1 MSCRGWLL
9 LAALPAPGPAWRVSV
24 PMLAQFRDGLCA
36 VPGTAI
42 GVALAHG
49 RSTRA
54 RVGSGMAFGRS
65 SEVVAALAQ
74 AKARLDR
81 LDLYPLP
88 VRIERVRV
96 FTVPA
101 FFRLPCFRRYRG
113 YALHRTILLRGAVGA
128 SEDLLTHELCH
139 VWQMQHLPVRMPLTY
154 MRTRYRDNPFEREAR
169 AAVADT
175 RGERRDG

>member
-1 MSCRGWLL
+1 M
-9 LAALPAPGPAWRVSV
+9 
-24 PMLAQFRDGLCA
+24 
-36 VPGTAI
+36 
-42 GVALAHG
+42 
-49 RSTRA
+49 
-54 RVGSGMAFGRS
+54 
-65 SEVVAALAQ
+65 
-74 AKARLDR
+74 
-81 LDLYPLP
+81 
-88 VRIERVRV
+88 

-139 VWQMQHLPVRMPLTY
+139 VWQMQHLPVRMPLTH
-154 MRTRYRDNPFEREAR
+154 MRTRYRDNPFEREVR